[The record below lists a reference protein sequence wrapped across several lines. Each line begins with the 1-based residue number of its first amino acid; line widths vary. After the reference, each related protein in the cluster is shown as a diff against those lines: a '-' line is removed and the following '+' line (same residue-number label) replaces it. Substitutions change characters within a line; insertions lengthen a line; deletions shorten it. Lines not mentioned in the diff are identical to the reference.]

1 MYQINKI
8 TSHPTVDFAAEELK
22 KYLRM
27 MMPECGEIFIKYAPE
42 AKDGFCLGLMADF
55 GLDTSEAEDLELDD
69 ILHVDVDDE
78 GNGVIAGSNPRSVLL
93 SVYRYL
99 TENGCR
105 WFFPGIDGE
114 YIPMQ
119 DIKATKYHKMADCRY
134 RGQCNEGA
142 EYQPNMMEI
151 IDFQPKIG
159 MNVFMMEFDN
169 PKVYYDYYYNA
180 NHNHANR
187 DAEPINATI
196 AKQWKRQCEAE
207 LSKRSLQFHD
217 MGHGWTAEPFGISS
231 ANGWVKEE
239 DNPIPDGMRQYLAE
253 VNGVRELW
261 GGVALNT
268 QFCMSNPEAR
278 SIVAKYIA
286 EYADKHQNADYLHVW
301 LADGSYNHC
310 ECANCRK
317 KIPSDWYV
325 MLMNEIDERLTAK
338 KLNTRVVFICY
349 TDTTWAPLEEK
360 IHNTH
365 RFSFLLA
372 PITRVYTSCVPQ
384 VLPKIGLRPFKLN
397 EHGSFPK
404 TVEEYILHGQ
414 AWKKAA
420 DIPTMVYEY
429 HFWLH
434 QYRDPG
440 SMEFAKLIH
449 DDVKGYY
456 KHGFNG
462 LIQDG
467 SQRSFFPTGYHFLA
481 YAATLFDTKVDLEQ
495 VKRDYFTH
503 AFGEIADDV
512 INYLTE
518 ITEAFDMKY
527 LMDGA
532 NPAANTG
539 GSKPAATYY
548 SPKHAKSFRRVKDI
562 VAKYAPIFEAH
573 KVMPMRAQ
581 TVSMKLLRY
590 HLEYVTGLAELW
602 TLKALGADPEVVEK
616 FTQFQDSFGRH
627 EFEIGTC
634 FDQRMA
640 FSSWNR
646 LLCSAKTFY
655 EAD

>member
-1 MYQINKI
+1 MYTIKKI
-8 TSHPTVDFAAEELK
+8 TSSPVVDFAAQELK

-27 MMPECGEIFIKYAPE
+27 MMPECGEIFIKYDPTAT
-42 AKDGFCLGLMADF
+42 DGLRLGLMADF
-55 GLDTSEAEDLELDD
+55 GLDTSEAEDLVLDD
-69 ILHVDVDDE
+69 ILHVDTDGE
-78 GNGVIAGSNPRSVLL
+78 NGIIAGSNPRSVLL

-99 TENGCR
+99 RENGCR
-105 WFFPGIDGE
+105 WFFPGVDGE

-119 DIKATKYHKMADCRY
+119 DVKPTKYHKMADCRY

-169 PKVYYDYYYNA
+169 PKVYYDFYYNA

-187 DAEPINATI
+187 DAEPINETI

-217 MGHGWTAEPFGISS
+217 MGHGWTAEPFGLNS
-231 ANGWVKEE
+231 ADGWVKSEQPALE
-239 DNPIPDGMRQYLAE
+239 KVRKYLAE

-278 SIVAKYIA
+278 TIVAKYIT
-286 EYADKHQNADYLHVW
+286 EYAYKHQNADYLHVW
-301 LADGSYNHC
+301 LADGSHNHC
-310 ECANCRK
+310 ECAACRK

-325 MLMNEIDERLTAK
+325 MLMNEIDERLTEK
-338 KLNTRVVFICY
+338 ELDTRVVFICY

-360 IHNTH
+360 IHNTR

-384 VLPKIGLRPFKLN
+384 ELPKIELKPFALN
-397 EHGSFPK
+397 APNSFPK

-440 SMEFAKLIH
+440 SMDFAKLIH

-467 SQRSFFPTGYHFLA
+467 SQRSFFPTGYHFLT
-481 YAATLFDTKVDLEQ
+481 YAETLFDTKVDLEQ
-495 VKRDYFTH
+495 IKRDYFEH

-518 ITEAFDMKY
+518 ITAAFDMKY
-527 LMDGA
+527 LMDGSNTAA
-532 NPAANTG
+532 NRGGSQPAA
-539 GSKPAATYY
+539 SYY
-548 SPKHAKSFRRVKDI
+548 DPKRAKDLRRVKEI
-562 VAKYAPIFEAH
+562 VEKYAPIFEAH
-573 KVMPMRAQ
+573 KIMPYRAQ
-581 TVSMKLLRY
+581 TVSMKLIRY
-590 HLEYVTGLAELW
+590 HLEYVTGLAEIW
-602 TLKALGADPEVVEK
+602 TLKALGADPEAKDKTMEFENK
-616 FTQFQDSFGRH
+616 FGRH
-627 EFEIGTC
+627 EFEIGTY

-640 FSSWNR
+640 FSSWR
-646 LLCSAKTFY
+646 RVLCSAKTFY

>member
-1 MYQINKI
+1 MYQIYKI

-27 MMPECGEIFIKYAPE
+27 MMPEAGEIFIEYAPD
-42 AKDGFCLGLMADF
+42 AKDGLRLGLMEDF
-55 GLDTSEAEDLELDD
+55 GLDTSEAEDLFLDD
-69 ILHVDVDDE
+69 ILHIDTDGE
-78 GNGVIAGSNPRSVLL
+78 NGIIAGSNHRSVLL
-93 SVYRYL
+93 AVYRYL
-99 TENGCR
+99 RENGCR
-105 WFFPGIDGE
+105 WFFPGVDGE

-119 DIKATKYHKMADCRY
+119 DVKPTKYHKMADCRY
-134 RGQCNEGA
+134 RGQCNEGG

-169 PKVYYDYYYNA
+169 PKAYYDFYYNA
-180 NHNHANR
+180 NHNHGNR
-187 DAEPINATI
+187 DAEPVNAVTT
-196 AKQWKRQCEAE
+196 KQWKRQCEAE

-217 MGHGWTAEPFGISS
+217 MGHGWTAEPFGLDSS
-231 ANGWVKEE
+231 DGWVEGEQANLESARK
-239 DNPIPDGMRQYLAE
+239 YLAQI
-253 VNGVRELW
+253 NGVRELW

-278 SIVAKYIA
+278 TIVAKYVT
-286 EYADKHQNADYLHVW
+286 EYAYKHQNADYLHVW
-301 LADGSYNHC
+301 LADGSHNHC
-310 ECANCRK
+310 ECDECRK
-317 KIPSDWYV
+317 KTPSDWYV
-325 MLMNEIDERLTAK
+325 MLMNEIDERLTARE
-338 KLNTRVVFICY
+338 LATRVVFICY
-349 TDTTWAPLEEK
+349 TDTTWAPLQET
-360 IHNTH
+360 IHNTK

-372 PITRVYTSCVPQ
+372 PITRVYTSPVPQ
-384 VLPKIGLRPFKLN
+384 ELPKIKLKPFELN
-397 EHGSFPK
+397 KHGSFPK

-467 SQRSFFPTGYHFLA
+467 SQRSFFPTGYHFLT
-481 YAATLFDTKVDLEQ
+481 YAETLFDTGADLEEI
-495 VKRDYFTH
+495 KRDYFTH

-518 ITEAFDMKY
+518 ITEAFDMPY
-527 LMDGA
+527 LMDGVNA
-532 NPAANTG
+532 AANSS
-539 GSKPAATYY
+539 GSTPADSYY
-548 SPKHAKSFRRVKDI
+548 SPAHAKKFRTVKDI

-573 KVMPMRAQ
+573 KVMPYRAQ
-581 TVSMKLLRY
+581 TVSMKLIRY
-590 HLEYVTGLAELW
+590 HMEYVSDLAEIW
-602 TLKALGADPEVVEK
+602 TLKALGADPEVVAK
-616 FTQFQDSFGRH
+616 FRPMENKFGRH
-627 EFEIGTC
+627 EFEIGTY

-640 FSSWNR
+640 YSSWNR
-646 LLCSAKTFY
+646 ILCSPKTFF
-655 EAD
+655 EMD

>member
-1 MYQINKI
+1 MYTIYKI
-8 TSHPTVDFAAEELK
+8 TSNTVVDFAAEELK
-22 KYLRM
+22 KYMRM

-42 AKDGFCLGLMADF
+42 AKDGLRLGLMSDF
-55 GLDTSEAEDLELDD
+55 GLDTSEAEDLFLDD
-69 ILHVDVDDE
+69 ILHIDTDGE
-78 GNGVIAGSNPRSVLL
+78 NGIIAGSNPRSVLL

-99 TENGCR
+99 RENGCR
-105 WFFPGIDGE
+105 WFFPGVDGE

-119 DIKATKYHKMADCRY
+119 DVRPTKYHKMADCRY

-169 PKVYYDYYYNA
+169 PKVYYDYYYNS
-180 NHNHANR
+180 NHNANNR
-187 DAEPINATI
+187 PPEPINATT

-207 LSKRSLQFHD
+207 LSKRGLQFHD
-217 MGHGWTAEPFGISS
+217 MGHGWTAEPFGICS
-231 ANGWVKEE
+231 ANGWVKEL
-239 DNPIPDGMRQYLAE
+239 DNPVPENMRQYLAQ

-278 SIVAKYIA
+278 SIVAKYIT
-286 EYADKHQNADYLHVW
+286 EYAYKHQNADYLHVW
-301 LADGSYNHC
+301 LADGSHNHC
-310 ECANCRK
+310 ECEECRK

-325 MLMNEIDERLTAK
+325 MLMNEIDERLTARE
-338 KLNTRVVFICY
+338 LDTRVVFICY

-360 IHNTH
+360 IHNTR

-384 VLPKIGLRPFKLN
+384 ELPKIELKPFVLN
-397 EHGSFPK
+397 APKSFPK

-440 SMEFAKLIH
+440 SMDFAKLLH

-462 LIQDG
+462 IIQDG
-467 SQRSFFPTGYHFLA
+467 SQRSFFPTGYHFLT
-481 YAATLFDTKVDLEQ
+481 YAETLFDTKVDLEAI
-495 VKRDYFTH
+495 KEDYFKH
-503 AFGEIADDV
+503 AFGEIWQDV
-512 INYLTE
+512 VNYLTE

-527 LMDGA
+527 LMDGSNAAA
-532 NPAANTG
+532 NEGGSRPAA
-539 GSKPAATYY
+539 SYY
-548 SPKHAKSFRRVKDI
+548 SPAQAKKLRRVKEI
-562 VAKYAPIFEAH
+562 VEKYKPLFEAN
-573 KVMPMRAQ
+573 KIYPMRAQ
-581 TVSMKLLRY
+581 TVSMKLIRY
-590 HLEYVTGLAELW
+590 HMEYCLELADMW
-602 TLKALGADPEVVEK
+602 ILKALGADPEAVEA
-616 FTQFQDSFGRH
+616 FHALEDSMGKH

-634 FDQRMA
+634 FDQRMC
-640 FSSWNR
+640 FSSFSR
-646 LLCSAKTFY
+646 LICSAKTFY